1 MQNFHELG
9 QPTAIQ
15 NYKTRFQAFSPE
27 RESQGSEPS
36 EVICHFFISAVRQYS
51 PQRVLQYF
59 KNIFFLQ
66 RHSLNGAV
74 EQALL
79 DLVAFDRKEEFL
91 NTLNRSCYILINNW
105 SASKEKIYHSKLLVE
120 LLPEAGYIDP
130 KNCSFT
136 QKIKTWLKIFVE
148 NEQYQTLQ
156 SLIAQDVVS
165 EKLST
170 SSQGAEKQWTNRY
183 SYYLVKHQANNTS
196 NIKEH
201 RAAAK
206 SLSKQIK
213 EQFKFDLA
221 MYFVYSQ
228 LSAPK
233 KQVRKNPT
241 TLTPEILNLIQ
252 KTLSGRKN
260 LNYKNLA
267 NIFLKQVEGIRYKD
281 LKKSI
286 LNYLKYSLH
295 KQNILP
301 TWLEAGLSEFLATLY
316 EEHDERPWDDY
327 LLLRTCNRLIEYL
340 TKPNFSNP
348 SNPAT
353 ILAVQKNY
361 LTWTVVVLKILL
373 ICNDSYN
380 HLIAC
385 MVDLIQQ
392 NEARSMSECQ
402 WLIRF
407 LDTLNVVLA
416 IAYENPRHNLLSLPK
431 QEPIKNTSDP
441 LPHYDVRDEL
451 ALDEFY
457 ATTEALAGFEA
468 N

>member
-1 MQNFHELG
+1 MQNFHKPG

-15 NYKTRFQAFSPE
+15 NSKTQFQNVPQRHEPQE
-27 RESQGSEPS
+27 REPS
-36 EVICHFFISAVRQYS
+36 EALCHFFISAVRQHP

-59 KNIFFLQ
+59 QNIFFLQ
-66 RHSLNGAV
+66 RRSLDDAIA
-74 EQALL
+74 QPLL
-79 DLVAFDRKEEFL
+79 NLVSFDRQEEFL

-105 SASKEKIYHSKLLVE
+105 SSSKEKIYYSKLLVE
-120 LLPEAGYIDP
+120 MLPKANQIDP
-130 KNCSFT
+130 QDCPFK
-136 QKIKTWLKIFVE
+136 QKVKAWLEIFVE
-148 NEQYQTLQ
+148 SEQYQTLQ
-156 SLIAQDVVS
+156 NLIAQDVVS
-165 EKLST
+165 ERFSAQSPAT
-170 SSQGAEKQWTNRY
+170 EKQWTHRY

-201 RAAAK
+201 REAAK

-228 LSAPK
+228 LSTPE

-241 TLTPEILNLIQ
+241 TLTPETLRLIQ

-260 LNYKNLA
+260 INYKNLA
-267 NIFLKQVEGIRYKD
+267 NIFLKQVEGIRYRD

-295 KQNILP
+295 KQRILP
-301 TWLEAGLSEFLATLY
+301 TWLESGLSEFLETLY
-316 EEHDERPWDDY
+316 KEHDDRPWDDY

-353 ILAVQKNY
+353 ILAIQKNY

-373 ICNDSYN
+373 ICKDSYN
-380 HLIAC
+380 HLVSC
-385 MVDLIQQ
+385 MVDLIEQ

-416 IAYENPRHNLLSLPK
+416 IAYENPRHNLLPLPRRAN
-431 QEPIKNTSDP
+431 PTPNSP
-441 LPHYDVRDEL
+441 PHYDVRDEL

-457 ATTEALAGFEA
+457 ATAEALSGSEA